1 MSDNNPFEDI
11 LERIK
16 KREEKRSK
24 KLKKCNKCDVYCI
37 YFTNNMDYCE
47 DCMFKI
53 KYPDKLEK
61 IETYQKL
68 REENDDLKATLE
80 GLKNEY

>member
-24 KLKKCNKCDVYCI
+24 NLKKCNKCDVYCI

-53 KYPDKLEK
+53 N
-61 IETYQKL
+61 
-68 REENDDLKATLE
+68 R
-80 GLKNEY
+80 